1 MITIDTVL
9 CRIDALSS
17 QASRLLTDRGFD
29 RFRIVHTGDIYHAIT
44 KYYKI
49 KNVEPDVPNITN
61 ATAKETYLARLLSD
75 IDLAIINAEVKF
87 SNFAEEYGKG
97 SSK

>member
-17 QASRLLTDRGFD
+17 QASRLLTERGFT
-29 RFRIVHTGDIYHAIT
+29 RFQIAHTSDIYHSIT

-49 KNVEPDVPNITN
+49 KNDEPDVQQITN
-61 ATAKETYLARLLSD
+61 AIAKETYLAKLLSD
-75 IDLAIINAEVKF
+75 IDIAIINAEVKF
-87 SNFAEEYGKG
+87 SNFADAFGKN